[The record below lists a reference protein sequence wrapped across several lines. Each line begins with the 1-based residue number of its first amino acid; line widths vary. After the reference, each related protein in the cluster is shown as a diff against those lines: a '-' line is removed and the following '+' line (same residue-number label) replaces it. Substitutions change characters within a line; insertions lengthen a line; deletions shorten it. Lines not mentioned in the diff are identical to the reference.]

1 MVKNNIG
8 CKSYAQYVY
17 LYEQKLPQPSFKVV
31 QPTCTTKGS
40 ITINTVADFYSI
52 NGGSTWSTNPVFSNL
67 TGSSFTIVIKNN
79 LNCISESAY
88 TYFNQPYLES
98 PTYTAVNPSCGNT
111 IGSIKFTS
119 AADQYS
125 INGGSSWSTNP
136 DFNNLNKGYYSL
148 IVKKAGCISNSISFY
163 MDDTSLAAPSVT
175 VVQPTCGSKG
185 SITVNVVVI
194 HIVLMVIHG

>member
-67 TGSSFTIVIKNN
+67 TGSSFTIVIK
-79 LNCISESAY
+79 
-88 TYFNQPYLES
+88 
-98 PTYTAVNPSCGNT
+98 
-111 IGSIKFTS
+111 
-119 AADQYS
+119 
-125 INGGSSWSTNP
+125 
-136 DFNNLNKGYYSL
+136 
-148 IVKKAGCISNSISFY
+148 
-163 MDDTSLAAPSVT
+163 
-175 VVQPTCGSKG
+175 
-185 SITVNVVVI
+185 IT
-194 HIVLMVIHG
+194 